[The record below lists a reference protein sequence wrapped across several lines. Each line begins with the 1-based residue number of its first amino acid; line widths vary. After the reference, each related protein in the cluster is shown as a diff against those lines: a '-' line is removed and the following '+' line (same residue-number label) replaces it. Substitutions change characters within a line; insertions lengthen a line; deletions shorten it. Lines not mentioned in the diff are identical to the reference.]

1 MHSKSNPSR
10 GVQQEDVWLAAD
22 SLVSEGLRP
31 TIEKVRQRIGRGSP
45 NTVSPML
52 DAWFSTLGARIGV
65 SAPENSGDQMPNF
78 LQQAMQ
84 NIWQMALSHG
94 QEEADRQVAQSRAE
108 LAQATKALGIKES
121 EFIHQEQLRLAKQ
134 QVIEAA
140 LNVAQKKVEDFM
152 MRLSQSQKLARK
164 QEDELEKLRA
174 KLTAVEDERN
184 LAKCRLEEDA
194 TKHTQEWLRQNERSQ
209 ATQHKLLEEI
219 DKARHET
226 KKIRANFL
234 LAEKRLDA
242 ERSVAHQEKI
252 LLQDQL
258 SKTKELLATQ
268 ALDLKRLHEAL
279 DVSNL
284 RADEINS
291 LLEKQQIVSETTIS
305 GLMEALSLH
314 AVQQTPRLKLPVR
327 KVKRP
332 IRTQKFDR

>member
-1 MHSKSNPSR
+1 MHFKNNLSR
-10 GVQQEDVWLAAD
+10 GIQQKDVWLAAD

-31 TIEKVRQRIGRGSP
+31 TIEKVRQKIGRGSP

-65 SAPENSGDQMPNF
+65 SASQNSGDQVPHF
-78 LQQAMQ
+78 LQQAME

-108 LAQATKALGIKES
+108 LSQATEALGIKES

-140 LNVAQKKVEDFM
+140 LNTAQKKVEDFM
-152 MRLSQSQKLARK
+152 VRLNQSQSLANK
-164 QEDELEKLRA
+164 QEDELERLRV
-174 KLTAVEDERN
+174 KLTVVEDERN
-184 LAKCRLEEDA
+184 LARCRLEEDA
-194 TKHTQEWLRQNERSQ
+194 TKHAQEWLRQNERSQ

-226 KKIRANFL
+226 KKIRADFL

-242 ERSVAHQEKI
+242 ERSVAHQEKR

-258 SKTKELLATQ
+258 SKAQELLATQ
-268 ALDLKRLHEAL
+268 ALDLKRLREAL

-284 RADEINS
+284 RVDQISS

-305 GLMEALSLH
+305 GLMQALSVQ
-314 AVQQTPRLKLPVR
+314 AVQQMPRLKLPAR

-332 IRTQKFDR
+332 IRTQKSDR